1 MRATEL
7 NGMKVQD
14 KNGVE
19 IGKLSDLGINL
30 DEFKIENIL
39 VSTGGFLSKK
49 YFTVNLKDLG
59 EIDNYIHLKRS
70 KEDIDQYADLESRNH
85 EYERYFFKDFQNIY
99 VASAD
104 ARSVGPVK
112 DLCSDLQGSAFKIVI
127 EATRGKFTKNDH
139 FMINP
144 EDITDI
150 KEFIILN
157 LKKDEIKQRVKNMRL
172 KSVNLFI

>member
-14 KNGVE
+14 KNSVE
-19 IGKLSDLGINL
+19 IGKLSDLRINL

-39 VSTGGFLSKK
+39 VSTGGLFSKK
-49 YFTVNLKDLG
+49 YFTVTLEDLG
-59 EIDNYIHLKRS
+59 EIDNYIHLKCS
-70 KEDIDQYADLESRNH
+70 KEDIDQDADLESRNH

-112 DLCSDLQGSAFKIVI
+112 DLCTDLQGSSFKIVI
-127 EATRGKFTKNDH
+127 ESTSGKFTKNDH
-139 FMINP
+139 FIINH
-144 EDITDI
+144 EDIKDI

-157 LKKDEIKQRVKNMRL
+157 LKKDEIKQRIKEY
-172 KSVNLFI
+172 KIKKC